1 MKLSIEQEDIHA
13 LVTET
18 VREFDQLAKSSGLR
32 IDCQFGKEPVM
43 AEVDAHRFCQVIRN
57 LIGNAVKFS
66 PTNST
71 VQVEV
76 AARLDECRFEIKIS
90 DQGPGI
96 SEDELELVFD
106 KFVRSSRTRNGAGG
120 TGLGLAISRELTNA
134 HRGEILAGNV
144 FGGGAQFT
152 LCLPCEQKAESA
164 DDAQAA

>member
-1 MKLSIEQEDIHA
+1 MKRKVAAIDSQGRGICVEQDLPA
-13 LVTET
+13 L
-18 VREFDQLAKSSGLR
+18 ASG
-32 IDCQFGKEPVM
+32 Q
-43 AEVDAHRFCQVIRN
+43 
-57 LIGNAVKFS
+57 
-66 PTNST
+66 